1 MLVSG
6 GGGGSCF
13 LGCAHVRVSVCAH
26 VGAHVCV
33 QMCVCVCVCTCV
45 HVWYRSLTYFLSFL
59 SLVSRIETRERVYN
73 FILWV

>member
-33 QMCVCVCVCTCV
+33 HMCVCVCVYVRACV
-45 HVWYRSLTYFLSFL
+45 VQVFNIFSLFSVTSFKD
-59 SLVSRIETRERVYN
+59 
-73 FILWV
+73 